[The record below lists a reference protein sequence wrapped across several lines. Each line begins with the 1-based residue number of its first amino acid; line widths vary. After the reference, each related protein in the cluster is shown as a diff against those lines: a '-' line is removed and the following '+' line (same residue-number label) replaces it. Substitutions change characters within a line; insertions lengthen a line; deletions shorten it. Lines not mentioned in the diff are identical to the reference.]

1 MIVERIFD
9 AVLFGEDRGL
19 LNVEHLVLE
28 RVLVAASVID
38 EAHWTA
44 ARQHNDAVA
53 GDETEHGREKEILAS
68 GGSAAPQQTYCA
80 LTKQTA
86 RSGEIRASDGG
97 AFADYA
103 EPVDDCFHVREQR
116 RTGRDPAAPSLK
128 RLAPFGGLALAVP
141 LIFLFVGGALFA
153 LPLRG
158 CGGGL
163 RTKFVQQISSGA

>member
-1 MIVERIFD
+1 MIVSGF
-9 AVLFGEDRGL
+9 
-19 LNVEHLVLE
+19 
-28 RVLVAASVID
+28 STVID

-53 GDETEHGREKEILAS
+53 GDEAEHGREKEILAPS
-68 GGSAAPQQTYCA
+68 GRAPPQQTYCA

-86 RSGEIRASDGG
+86 RSGEICAPDGG

-103 EPVDDCFHVREQR
+103 EPMDDCFHVREQR

-128 RLAPFGGLALAVP
+128 RLAPIGGLALAFP

-153 LPLRG
+153 LRLRG

-163 RTKFVQQISSGA
+163 RTKFVQHSPQGLDTDACLLGE